1 MKRIL
6 SIFAIAAI
14 AVAAMAFTTACSAEK
29 KVKKDFGLELY
40 SIRSVLKDAQG
51 DAAKF
56 GEIMKEVAGMGYTT
70 VEPANYKDGKIYGLT
85 PEEFRKALDEAGL
98 RAISTHVSHYLTAE
112 QLETGD
118 LTEALEWW
126 KKCIADFKAA
136 GCAYIITPG
145 MPKTPDEPTLAL
157 YCKYYNEVGKLCKAE
172 GLKYGYHN
180 HSYEFKHKLGDVVMY
195 DYLVENTDPDLV
207 FFQMDVYW
215 AVYGNVS
222 PVKYFQ
228 KYPGKLTNEI
238 VPKTEKSLE
247 IEKAERTILGV
258 SLSGLF
264 AVWSAFNTDVFPNII
279 SISGSLWYD
288 DIVEWMKEQTSS
300 PQLEKVCML
309 LGDKEKNSK
318 EKRMATVEERTLAAA
333 HILKEKT
340 CASVTFELVEGTHF
354 SPIMPRLERAF
365 EVVYGLGGFHH
376 IPIGALVS

>member
-1 MKRIL
+1 MPLPIFKQFTCKVCYMIL
-6 SIFAIAAI
+6 PEGIKEDLNDGLKLLSEKYSVSIVVIE
-14 AVAAMAFTTACSAEK
+14 AVNWNDDLTPWPAEGVFKKAKPFGGRAMA
-29 KVKKDFGLELY
+29 
-40 SIRSVLKDAQG
+40 
-51 DAAKF
+51 
-56 GEIMKEVAGMGYTT
+56 
-70 VEPANYKDGKIYGLT
+70 
-85 PEEFRKALDEAGL
+85 
-98 RAISTHVSHYLTAE
+98 YL
-112 QLETGD
+112 
-118 LTEALEWW
+118 
-126 KKCIADFKAA
+126 
-136 GCAYIITPG
+136 
-145 MPKTPDEPTLAL
+145 
-157 YCKYYNEVGKLCKAE
+157 N
-172 GLKYGYHN
+172 
-180 HSYEFKHKLGDVVMY
+180 
-195 DYLVENTDPDLV
+195 
-207 FFQMDVYW
+207 
-215 AVYGNVS
+215 
-222 PVKYFQ
+222 
-228 KYPGKLTNEI
+228 KLTNKI
-238 VPKTEKSLE
+238 VPETEKSLE

-376 IPIGALVS
+376 IPIGVLVS